1 MFYSFNP
8 INKMKAGFDFAN
20 DVILQLIITHSS
32 IFAYKLDLKVV
43 AIVTLELLSKE
54 LNNQKIDNK

>member
-32 IFAYKLDLKVV
+32 IFAYKLDLEVV
-43 AIVTLELLSKE
+43 AIDTLELLSK
-54 LNNQKIDNK
+54 